1 MLIVWIEQ
9 GKLELQERG
18 DSWENTDEGVG
29 FTEEHS
35 RFLRSREAK
44 NMKIYVGNLVMG
56 SWEKSPDYFY
66 CFLPGETGS
75 KIIDLKSGQLILLSN
90 HFPALVK
97 RFKAKCS
104 ASSPSIE

>member
-1 MLIVWIEQ
+1 
-9 GKLELQERG
+9 
-18 DSWENTDEGVG
+18 
-29 FTEEHS
+29 
-35 RFLRSREAK
+35 
-44 NMKIYVGNLVMG
+44 MKIYVGNLVMG

-66 CFLPGETGS
+66 CFPPGETGS